1 MPVKTVKDIVIFIIL
16 VVLAIIFAKW
26 VGNKI
31 PAVGKITE
39 QI

>member
-1 MPVKTVKDIVIFIIL
+1 MPVKTVKDFFLFIFL
-16 VVLAIIFAKW
+16 VVLAIVIAKW
-26 VGNKI
+26 VGNRI